1 MDTAS
6 ASDRRLH
13 ERVPGPF
20 DARRVDALETPL
32 RIYNLSEGGC
42 FINSLLDQQPGVAFR
57 LEIELPDAGKIQ
69 LKAETIYRNEG
80 VGFAVRFVGM
90 TEEATTHLRLALQQI
105 RNLSSS

>member
-42 FINSLLDQQPGVAFR
+42 FINSLLDQQPGVAFH
-57 LEIELPDAGKIQ
+57 LEIELPNSLWIK
-69 LKAETIYRNEG
+69 LKAETLYRNPG
-80 VGFAVRFVGM
+80 FGFAVRFIDM
-90 TEEATTHLRLALQQI
+90 TEETRTHLRL
-105 RNLSSS
+105 